1 MFFAYNNGLTT
12 TAENVQIGTSKDGIP
27 CIKKLSNFQ
36 IVNGG
41 QTTASMYYASN
52 RAKSDLSKVFV
63 QMKLSVV
70 NPDVLDEVVSNIS
83 RYANTQNKVS
93 NADFLQIILFTDFL
107 RGIAMKTRRQEKRVQ
122 LYQGTGFMRE
132 LLARIRIKRCIQ
144 LLVKEKLSKKNILR
158 TR

>member
-1 MFFAYNNGLTT
+1 MSDRYESYLVSVPGGWLSRVYEDFSTKLLEQNVRTYLRARGNVNKGILDTISEDPACFYYNNGLTS

-52 RAKSDLSKVFV
+52 RAKSDLSDVFV

-83 RYANTQNKVS
+83 HMPTR
-93 NADFLQIILFTDFL
+93 
-107 RGIAMKTRRQEKRVQ
+107 KTR
-122 LYQGTGFMRE
+122 
-132 LLARIRIKRCIQ
+132 
-144 LLVKEKLSKKNILR
+144 
-158 TR
+158 